1 MIGYGSE
8 SGAKDLTSTTRPL
21 ATIGSKTPQWV
32 LFMVLPGASSQW
44 RIATLSDVESLRGEN
59 RGTLRRNSDLLSVFF
74 LRRKEDER
82 TDLDTFARRCIGRT
96 RRVVESGMGGEPR
109 PAVLLRV
116 VALEQHRL
124 VRLQVREVIPA
135 VIGIVGERIGLTNP
149 VRGHQVTR
157 HAVLRDDTLRIAQG
171 QR

>member
-109 PAVLLRV
+109 PAVLLRDRKST
-116 VALEQHRL
+116 RL
-124 VRLQVREVIPA
+124 NSSHVRISYA
-135 VIGIVGERIGLTNP
+135 VFCLKKKKTTN
-149 VRGHQVTR
+149 
-157 HAVLRDDTLRIAQG
+157 VL
-171 QR
+171 